1 MSKSRKPL
9 PDMDTL
15 YDLKS
20 GKKDAPSAT
29 SASIAPSAKGAN
41 VAPGAISAN
50 FQKTG
55 ILIRTEYLEK
65 LRDLAYWD
73 RRSIKDVLDEALKL
87 YLSEKDIKPRKT
99 E

>member
-1 MSKSRKPL
+1 M

-20 GKKDAPSAT
+20 GKKDALGAK
-29 SASIAPSAKGAN
+29 SASIAPSAN
-41 VAPGAISAN
+41 VAPDTKSAT

-55 ILIRTEYLEK
+55 LLIRTEYLEK

-73 RRSIKDVLDEALKL
+73 RRSIKDVLDEALTDF
-87 YLSEKDIKPRKT
+87 LSEKDIKPRD
-99 E
+99 